1 MRKRKVL
8 YIIDVGRGRGKYK
21 TRYVSTTHGR
31 ACLLYSGI
39 NIGNGYKK
47 RLRLTF
53 DALLQGSDRFEWLPQ
68 SITLTTYQS

>member
-1 MRKRKVL
+1 MKKRKVL
-8 YIIDVGRGRGKYK
+8 YLIEVGRGRQGYK
-21 TRYVSTTHGR
+21 TSYVTTQHGR

-47 RLRLTF
+47 RLRLTWETSV
-53 DALLQGSDRFEWLPQ
+53 GGTWLPD